1 MRRFGACLQGCLLA
15 WRQDESGMTYADLVS
30 HNFGPRSGFR
40 EADSIAFVMKDILRG
55 LLYRICSY
63 GVGAWHMPRGVAA
76 SVYPPLRQPTDPKRA
91 NLPIRLAPFPPV
103 ANFMSLPDPLLEQI
117 LQVLP
122 TKDR

>member
-1 MRRFGACLQGCLLA
+1 M
-15 WRQDESGMTYADLVS
+15 
-30 HNFGPRSGFR
+30 SGFT
-40 EADSIAFVMKDILRG
+40 EAGSIASIMKDILRG

-63 GVGAWHMPRGVAA
+63 WVGAWHMPRVLAA
-76 SVYPPLRQPTDPKRA
+76 RVYPVLRQPNDPKRA
-91 NLPIRLAPFPPV
+91 KLSVGEAPFTQV